1 MRQPSLRELINKA
14 TTKLSTASVDSPRLS
29 AEVLM
34 AHSLGLDTNSLKLR
48 LITEPEKP
56 VSRAEAETFTQLCK
70 QRATGIPVAYLIGV
84 KEFFGLDFAVTPDTL
99 IPRPD
104 TELLVEMALATALTI
119 VHDIAHSIEHPPL
132 QEHNE
137 GQRAPSPHTTSS
149 RQNQP
154 FKFADLGTG
163 TGCIA
168 ICLAHHLP
176 NWQGTAIDISPQ
188 ALKVAQGNA
197 QRHQAT
203 KLDFLEASFQSLALP
218 DSSLHLLVS
227 NPPYISSSH
236 YETLDHEVKD
246 FEPQSALTPGT
257 FAQPSSSPCS
267 QRGEL
272 ATPPLTHG
280 LASAEEHRSSENDQ
294 TAGNDHTAERHK
306 PAECLKSSGRYESN
320 GLEDFY
326 TIIEQ
331 AERLL
336 VPRGYLLC
344 EMGFDQGETLA
355 SYLTQRGWQEIAV
368 HKDLA
373 GHDRV
378 IKARWNRK

>member
-14 TTKLSTASVDSPRLS
+14 TTKLTAASVDSPRLS

-56 VSRAEAETFTQLCK
+56 VSHAEAETFTQLCK
-70 QRATGIPVAYLIGV
+70 QRATGIPVAYLTGV

-104 TELLVEMALATALTI
+104 TELLVELALATAPAI
-119 VHDIAHSIEHPPL
+119 VHDIAHGIEQNPPQELNAGQHPP
-132 QEHNE
+132 
-137 GQRAPSPHTTSS
+137 SSHTTSS
-149 RQNQP
+149 PQTLPLQ
-154 FKFADLGTG
+154 FADLGTG

-168 ICLAHHLP
+168 ICLALHLP

-188 ALKVAQGNA
+188 ALKVARANA
-197 QRHQAT
+197 QRHQAPN
-203 KLDFLEASFQSLALP
+203 LNFLEASFQSLPLP
-218 DSSLHLLVS
+218 DNSLHLLVS

-236 YETLDHEVKD
+236 YETLAHEVKD

-257 FAQPSSSPCS
+257 FGQSSPSPCS

-272 ATPPLTHG
+272 ATPPLC
-280 LASAEEHRSSENDQ
+280 HRSPVPEEGHEPSESHQPAN
-294 TAGNDHTAERHK
+294 NYRTAEYSN
-306 PAECLKSSGRYESN
+306 PSGRYESN

-336 VPRGYLLC
+336 APRGYLLC
-344 EMGFDQGETLA
+344 EMGFDQGDTLV

-378 IKARWNRK
+378 IKARWNTK